1 MRERILAGIDL
12 GSSAIRLAVG
22 QVVAGPD
29 KRETINLIGAVEVP
43 SFGISKG
50 AVKSLDDATAAVS
63 ACLDRVERQ
72 IGVPINDAYIGIG
85 GVHVH
90 AKTAKGV
97 VGVSRPDSEIREED
111 QARVLDMATAN
122 ANPANFEILHRIPQR
137 FTVDDQPGVR
147 NPVGMQGVRLEAEV
161 CLIQGL
167 SSHVKNLTQA
177 VMRTNVDVSGLVFS
191 PLATADAVLSDR
203 QRELGAVLVNIG
215 ASTTSVAVFE
225 DGELIH
231 ASIIPIGADHITSD
245 IAIGLRTSLEVAESA
260 KRSYVSAVPEGV
272 NQYDMIDLREL
283 GATESE
289 LVSPRF
295 MSEIAQARVEELFE
309 KVQAEL
315 LKIERSGMLP
325 AGAILTGGGSKL
337 RGMVEMARTTLRL
350 PASLS
355 PAPQISS
362 PLSEVLHDPA
372 FSTAIGLLMYGF
384 EDERDPSS
392 SGRLGGLQA
401 GDQWLKKVAS
411 PFKKIFKSFIP

>member
-1 MRERILAGIDL
+1 MRDRILAGIDL

-22 QVVAGPD
+22 QIAAGPD

-43 SFGISKG
+43 SSGISKG
-50 AVKSLDDATAAVS
+50 AIKSLDDATSSIAAG
-63 ACLDRVERQ
+63 LDRVERQ

-85 GVHVH
+85 GIHVQ

-111 QARVLDMATAN
+111 QTRVLDMAASN

-167 SSHVKNLTQA
+167 SSHVKNLTHA

-191 PLATADAVLSDR
+191 PLAAADAILSAR
-203 QRELGAVLVNIG
+203 QRELGAALVNIG
-215 ASTTSVAVFE
+215 ASTTSIAVFE
-225 DGELIH
+225 DGELLH
-231 ASIIPIGADHITSD
+231 AAVLPIGSDHITSD
-245 IAIGLRTSLEVAESA
+245 IAIGLRTSLDIAEAA
-260 KRSYVSAVPEGV
+260 KRSFVSAIPDGV

-283 GATESE
+283 GAPESE

-295 MSEIAQARVEELFE
+295 MSEITQARVEELFE
-309 KVQAEL
+309 KVEAEL
-315 LKIERSGMLP
+315 RKIDRSGLLP
-325 AGAILTGGGSKL
+325 AGAVLTGGGSKL
-337 RGMVEMARTTLRL
+337 RGIVEMARTILRL

-355 PAPQISS
+355 TAPQISS
-362 PLSEVLHDPA
+362 PLGEIVQDPSY
-372 FSTAIGLLMYGF
+372 STAIGLLMYGF
-384 EDERDPSS
+384 EDEKDPSS
-392 SGRLGGLQA
+392 NLLIGGLQA
-401 GDQWLKKVAS
+401 GDQWLKKAAG
-411 PFKKIFKSFIP
+411 PLKKIFKSFIP

>member
-1 MRERILAGIDL
+1 MKDRILAGIDL

-22 QVVAGPD
+22 QVVVGQD

-43 SFGISKG
+43 SVGISKG
-50 AVKSLDDATAAVS
+50 AVKSLDDATASVS

-85 GVHVH
+85 GAYVQV
-90 AKTAKGV
+90 KNAKGV
-97 VGVSRPDSEIREED
+97 IGVSRSDSEIREED
-111 QARVLDMATAN
+111 RARVIDMAVAN

-137 FTVDDQPGVR
+137 YTVDDQTGIR

-177 VMRTNVDVSGLVFS
+177 VIRTNVDVSGLVFS
-191 PLATADAVLSDR
+191 PLAAAAAIMTER
-203 QRELGAVLVNIG
+203 QRELGVVLVNIG
-215 ASTTSVAVFE
+215 VSTTSVAVFE
-225 DGELIH
+225 DGELLY
-231 ASIIPIGADHITSD
+231 ASVIPIGADHITRD
-245 IAIGLRTSLEVAESA
+245 IAIGLRTSLDVAEAA
-260 KRSYVSAVPEGV
+260 KRTFVSAVPEAV
-272 NQYDMIDLREL
+272 NQYDMVDLREL
-283 GATESE
+283 GAQEAE

-309 KVQAEL
+309 KVEL
-315 LKIERSGMLP
+315 ELRKIERSGLLP
-325 AGAILTGGGSKL
+325 AGVILTGGGSKL

-362 PLSEVLHDPA
+362 PLGEVLRDPA
-372 FSTAIGLLMYGF
+372 FSTAIGLLMHSF
-384 EDERDPSS
+384 EDERNPSGS
-392 SGRLGGLQA
+392 DRTGGLQA
-401 GDQWLKKVAS
+401 GDQWLKKATN
-411 PFKKIFKSFIP
+411 PLRKIFKSFIP